1 METHQTTDLGI
12 AGSIPAGLVFLCI
25 YSYIPPCV
33 LSIWDYL
40 YCYIIFKHSKTLKND
55 IVEKKLLL
63 KYSRCK
69 HVSLNKKKKKERKKQ
84 TNKQTKKKENKRKR
98 KEKEKKKERKRKEK
112 GKQKQKQIKKQIK
125 KQTISKNFTFFL
137 CHPVVVNSLKVKSA
151 LGRSRTCDPGV
162 ISTMLYRLS
171 YESLH

>member
-69 HVSLNKKKKKERKKQ
+69 HVSLNKKKKKKKETNKQ
-84 TNKQTKKKENKRKR
+84 TNKQRKRKT
-98 KEKEKKKERKRKEK
+98 KEKEKKKKRKRKTK
-112 GKQKQKQIKKQIK
+112 TKTNQKTNHFKKLYILFVSSCCCKLFKSK
-125 KQTISKNFTFFL
+125 K
-137 CHPVVVNSLKVKSA
+137 C
-151 LGRSRTCDPGV
+151 SRQVSNLRPWR
-162 ISTMLYRLS
+162 Y
-171 YESLH
+171 

>member
-33 LSIWDYL
+33 LSIRDYL

-84 TNKQTKKKENKRKR
+84 TNKQTKKKENKKKNKRKIKRKR
-98 KEKEKKKERKRKEK
+98 KEKEK
-112 GKQKQKQIKKQIK
+112 QKQIKNKPFQK
-125 KQTISKNFTFFL
+125 TLHSF
-137 CHPVVVNSLKVKSA
+137 C
-151 LGRSRTCDPGV
+151 V
-162 ISTMLYRLS
+162 ILL
-171 YESLH
+171 L